1 MPSVTAILRV
11 ALDDDSLGGA
21 LVELLNTSALLGNAL
36 GRSLN
41 TTLGETLGVAFGE
54 SRVWLLGRLL
64 VAELGGLVGETL
76 GEVFGL
82 AVDGVTVR
90 LVGLKVIGLAVD
102 GVNVGCRLGEF
113 VG

>member
-11 ALDDDSLGGA
+11 ELDDDSLGT
-21 LVELLNTSALLGNAL
+21 LVELLNTSSLLGDAL

-64 VAELGGLVGETL
+64 GVELGRLVGKTL

-90 LVGLKVIGLAVD
+90 LVGLTEIELAVD